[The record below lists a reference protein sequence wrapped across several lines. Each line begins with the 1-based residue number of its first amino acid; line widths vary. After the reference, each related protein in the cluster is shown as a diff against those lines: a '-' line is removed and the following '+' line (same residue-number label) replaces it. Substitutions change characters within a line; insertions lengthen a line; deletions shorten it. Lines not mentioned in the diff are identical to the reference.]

1 MKKALVFLI
10 AAIMIVGCA
19 ACTSSPA
26 PTQAPA
32 SAPTA
37 SSAEPA
43 TPAPTEEVTLTLWSI
58 ATESDA
64 FHTPYVNAIADY
76 EKTFPNVKIDF
87 QTFENESYKPKLKA
101 AVAANELPDIF
112 YTWGGGFSK
121 PFVDA
126 GRVYAVDNVYESFRN
141 DLPKPM
147 LGNLTWDG
155 KIYGASYILNVSMLF
170 YNKKMFADAGVQPP
184 ATYEELVNVCQKF
197 IDKDIIPF
205 GISAK
210 EIWVLAQTHDALTL
224 KSVGPS
230 TLTSVLTKD
239 GKNSYN
245 SPGFIDASQKFVNLV
260 KMGAYSKDAAALTN
274 DEAMANFYAGKQPM
288 YIMGSWMAG
297 NILKQ
302 AANPADFGVVPV
314 PVLDSKN
321 VALTDYMGGPSD
333 SLMVSASAKNP
344 ELAAQV
350 MFGIAKRLSQ
360 FGYLNGNGIPPWKV
374 NYDDSAVAPLSKD
387 VTAYVSSAT
396 SFTLWFDTLM
406 QAEDAN
412 VYLDNLQK
420 LYLGDL
426 DPATFAQ
433 TVAAQLDKK

>member
-1 MKKALVFLI
+1 MKKALAILL

-19 ACTSSPA
+19 ACTASSEPA
-26 PTQAPA
+26 KAVESAPPA
-32 SAPTA
+32 SGN
-37 SSAEPA
+37 EPA
-43 TPAPTEEVTLTLWSI
+43 TQEPAQPVTLTLWSI

-76 EKTFPNVKIDF
+76 EKAFGNVKIDF

-101 AVAANELPDIF
+101 AIAANELPDIF

-121 PFVDA
+121 PFVEA
-126 GRVYAVDNVYESFRN
+126 GRVYAVDNAYENFKN
-141 DLPKPM
+141 DLPKTM

-170 YNKKMFADAGVQPP
+170 YNKKMFADNNLQAPK
-184 ATYEELVNVCQKF
+184 TYDELKAVCQAF
-197 IDKDIIPF
+197 IDKGITPL
-205 GISAK
+205 GISAR

-245 SPGFIDASQKFVNLV
+245 SAGFIDASQKFVDLA

-297 NILKQ
+297 NILTH

-333 SLMVSASAKNP
+333 SLMVPASAKNP
-344 ELAAQV
+344 ELAANV

-360 FGYLNGNGIPPWKV
+360 YGYLNGNGIPPWKV
-374 NYDDSAVAPLSKD
+374 NYDDSAVAPLSKE
-387 VTAYVSSAT
+387 VTAFVANAT

-406 QAEDAN
+406 EAEDAN
-412 VYLDNLQK
+412 IYLDNLQK

-426 DPATFAQ
+426 DPTAFAQ